1 VAARTLLLFKVVP
14 TQQDV
19 AQLYVNKQH
28 KYFML
33 KKILTS
39 PWTALLTLALIVSI
53 RIADPVFVESVRLRY
68 FDTLITAKEPTFNN
82 IVTVNID
89 EPTLDKYGQWPL
101 PRAEYAKIIK
111 DLYDRG
117 ASLVVLNV
125 LMAEPDRTGGD
136 AGLSAALKNYPVIL
150 GSVPSN
156 KTKNTPRVPGSAV
169 LGPEW
174 LDQIVQY
181 SGLIANV
188 PQLENSAA
196 GVGIVSTLPEVDGV
210 NRRMPLIVAVDDKL
224 YPALSLETLRVAA
237 GDSTF
242 QVKLFE
248 GGVEKMRVPKFGPVT
263 TDNLGRVWI
272 DWSQES
278 RSFGLTKLPKDLEGA
293 IVIVG
298 PTAAGIGNPVPT
310 SKGAVWPHE
319 VQAAVIGTMMNGV
332 VIQRPDYADGVEI
345 LALLAFGI
353 LLIFLSRWTYVG
365 IGATVVIVG
374 AVVPGTMWAF
384 TNWLILSDATA
395 ISFGLIL
402 VALHTYGVKFV
413 SEFLQKQAVKKQF
426 AGYCSPEVV
435 RLLQENPDLI
445 KKGIKKDVS
454 VMFSDLRGFTPIGEY
469 FDKPGNG
476 GPQGLATY
484 MNGYMDAI
492 TIPIIDANGMV
503 LKYVGDASMHIH
515 GAPLDDDRHAHTIV
529 AVGLEMLD
537 AVDEYTEIMEAQGLP
552 PAAMGWGC
560 NTGYGYIGEMGSTAR
575 HGYDILG
582 DMVSTAARLEARCK
596 AYGVLCIIGAE
607 TYNRTKDDFFYLL
620 LDNLQP
626 KGKTVADLIYT
637 VLRTRG
643 IDYARDKIAH
653 DVMHDLYRQ
662 KKFDEAAAMCAKLK
676 GNFGGQ
682 MDKYYKIWIERCDFM
697 KLQDLG
703 DNWNGEF
710 VAHEK

>member
-1 VAARTLLLFKVVP
+1 
-14 TQQDV
+14 
-19 AQLYVNKQH
+19 
-28 KYFML
+28 
-33 KKILTS
+33 
-39 PWTALLTLALIVSI
+39 
-53 RIADPVFVESVRLRY
+53 
-68 FDTLITAKEPTFNN
+68 
-82 IVTVNID
+82 
-89 EPTLDKYGQWPL
+89 L
-101 PRAEYAKIIK
+101 PRTEYAKIIK

-117 ASLVVLNV
+117 AGLVVLNV

-136 AGLSAALKNYPVIL
+136 AGLSAALKQYPVVL

-181 SGLIANV
+181 PGLIANV

-196 GVGIVSTLPEVDGV
+196 GIGIVSTLPEVDGV
-210 NRRMPLIVAVDDKL
+210 NRRMPLIVAVDGKL

-248 GGVEKMRVPKFGPVT
+248 GGVEKMRVPKFGPVI

-332 VIQRPDYADGVEI
+332 VIQRPDYADGAEI
-345 LALLAFGI
+345 LALVAFGL

-413 SEFLQKQAVKKQF
+413 SEFLQKQAIKKQF

-476 GPQGLATY
+476 GPEGLATY

-515 GAPLDDDRHAHTIV
+515 GAPLDDDKHAHTIV

-537 AVDEYTEIMEAQGLP
+537 RVDEYTKIMEAQGLP

-643 IDYARDKIAH
+643 EDYTRDKIAH

-703 DNWNGEF
+703 DTWNGEF

>member
-1 VAARTLLLFKVVP
+1 
-14 TQQDV
+14 
-19 AQLYVNKQH
+19 
-28 KYFML
+28 ML
-33 KKILTS
+33 KKILLS
-39 PWTALLTLALIVSI
+39 PWTALLTLALVLGI
-53 RIADPVFVESVRLRY
+53 RVADPTFVESIRLRY
-68 FDTLITAKEPTFNN
+68 FDTLITAKAPTENN
-82 IVTVNID
+82 IYTVNID
-89 EPTLDKYGQWPL
+89 ETALDNYGQWPL

-111 DLYDRG
+111 DLYDRNAG
-117 ASLVVLNV
+117 IVVLNV

-136 AGLSAALKNYPVIL
+136 AVLANAFKNYPVVL
-150 GSVPSN
+150 GSVPSA

-174 LDQIVQY
+174 LEQIVTY
-181 SGLIANV
+181 PGLIANV
-188 PQLENSAA
+188 PSLENSAV
-196 GVGIVSTLPEVDGV
+196 GVGIVNTLPEVDGV
-210 NRRMPLIVAVDDKL
+210 NRRLPLIVSVDGKL
-224 YPALSLETLRVAA
+224 YPSIALETLRVAA

-248 GGVEKMRVPKFGPVT
+248 GGVEKMRIPKFGPVT
-263 TDNLGRVWI
+263 TDNLGRIWI
-272 DWSQES
+272 DWSQS
-278 RSFGLTKLPKDLEGA
+278 NKSVGLSNLPKDFGGA
-293 IVIVG
+293 IVVVG
-298 PTAAGIGNPVPT
+298 PTAAGIANPVGT
-310 SKGAVWPHE
+310 AKGAIFPHD
-319 VQAAVIGTMMNGV
+319 VQAAVIGTMANGV
-332 VIQRPDYADGVEI
+332 VIERPDYADGSEI
-345 LALLAFGI
+345 IALLAFGL

-374 AVVPGTMWAF
+374 AVVPGTMYAF
-384 TNWLILSDATA
+384 SNWLILSDATA

-413 SEFLQKQAVKKQF
+413 SEFLQKQAIKKQF

-445 KKGIKKDVS
+445 KQGIKKDVS

-469 FDKPGNG
+469 FDKAGNG
-476 GPQGLATY
+476 GPQGLAKY

-537 AVDEYTEIMEAQGLP
+537 RVDEYTKIMEAQGLP

-560 NTGYGYIGEMGSTAR
+560 NTGDGYIGEMGSTAR

-607 TYNRTKDDFFYLL
+607 TYNRTKNDFFYLY

-626 KGKTVADLIYT
+626 KGKTVADAIYT

-643 IDYARDKIAH
+643 ADYSKELETH
-653 DVMHDLYRQ
+653 NKMHALYKEKQ
-662 KKFDEAAAMCAKLK
+662 FDAATILCGELK
-676 GNFGGQ
+676 GKFGSQ
-682 MDKYYKIWIERCDFM
+682 MDKYYKMWIERCEFM
-697 KLQDLG
+697 KQQDLG
-703 DNWNGEF
+703 DDWNGEF
-710 VAHEK
+710 IAHEK

>member
-1 VAARTLLLFKVVP
+1 
-14 TQQDV
+14 
-19 AQLYVNKQH
+19 
-28 KYFML
+28 MM

-53 RIADPVFVESVRLRY
+53 RIADPGFVESVRLRY
-68 FDTLITAKEPTFNN
+68 FDTLITQKTPTANN
-82 IVTVNID
+82 IYTVNID
-89 EPTLDKYGQWPL
+89 EAALDKYGQWPL

-117 ASLVVLNV
+117 AGLVVLNV
-125 LMAEPDRTGGD
+125 IMAEPDRTGGD
-136 AGLSAALKNYPVIL
+136 AVLATALKQYPVVL
-150 GSVPSN
+150 GSVPAQ
-156 KTKNTPRVPGSAV
+156 KTKNTPRNPGSAV

-174 LDQIVQY
+174 QDQIVQY
-181 SGLIANV
+181 PGLIANI
-188 PQLENSAA
+188 PLLENSAA
-196 GVGIVSTLPEVDGV
+196 GIGIVSTLPEVDGV
-210 NRRMPLIVAVDDKL
+210 NRRLPLIVSVDGKL
-224 YPALSLETLRVAA
+224 YPSMSMETLRVAA

-242 QVKLFE
+242 QVKLNE
-248 GGVEKMRVPKFGPVT
+248 NGVEKMRIPKFGPIT

-272 DWSQES
+272 DWSQENQQAS
-278 RSFGLTKLPKDLEGA
+278 LLDLPKNFNGA

-298 PTAAGIGNPVPT
+298 PTAAGIANPLPT
-310 SKGAVWPHE
+310 AKGAVWPQD
-319 VQAAVIGTMMNGV
+319 VQAAAMATMINGV

-365 IGATVVIVG
+365 ICAAVVIVG
-374 AVVPGTMWAF
+374 AVVPGTIYAF
-384 TNWLILSDATA
+384 SNWLILSDATA
-395 ISFGLIL
+395 ITFGLII
-402 VALHTYGVKFV
+402 VALHTYGVKFI
-413 SEFLQKQAVKKQF
+413 SEFLQKQAIKKQF
-426 AGYCSPEVV
+426 AGYCSKEVV
-435 RLLQENPDLI
+435 ELLQKDPDLI
-445 KKGIKKDVS
+445 KRGVRKDVS
-454 VMFSDLRGFTPIGEY
+454 VMFSDLRGFTPIGEHY
-469 FDKPGNG
+469 GDDVA
-476 GPQGLATY
+476 GLGKY

-492 TIPIIDANGMV
+492 SQPMLDNKGMV
-503 LKYVGDASMHIH
+503 IKYVGDASMHIH
-515 GAPLDDDRHAHTIV
+515 GAPIEDPNHARTIV

-537 AVDEYTEIMEAQGLP
+537 KVDEYTKLMEAQGLP

-560 NTGYGYIGEMGSTAR
+560 NTGIGFIGEMGSTER
-575 HGYDILG
+575 HSYDILG

-596 AYGVLCIIGAE
+596 AYGVLAIVGAE

-637 VLRTRG
+637 VLRTKG
-643 IDYARDKIAH
+643 ADYTRDKIAH

>member
-1 VAARTLLLFKVVP
+1 
-14 TQQDV
+14 
-19 AQLYVNKQH
+19 
-28 KYFML
+28 ML
-33 KKILTS
+33 KKLLLS
-39 PWTALLTLALIVSI
+39 PWTALLTLAVVVGI
-53 RIADPVFVESVRLRY
+53 RIADPTFVESVRLRY
-68 FDTLITAKEPTFNN
+68 FDTLITAKAPTDNN
-82 IVTVNID
+82 IYTVNID
-89 EPTLDKYGQWPL
+89 EAALDKYGQWPL
-101 PRAEYAKIIK
+101 PRNEYAKIIK
-111 DLYDRG
+111 DLYARG
-117 ASLVVLNV
+117 AGLVVLNV
-125 LMAEPDRTGGD
+125 LMAEPDRSGGD
-136 AGLSAALKNYPVIL
+136 AVLSTALKNNPVVL

-156 KTKNTPRVPGSAV
+156 KTKNTPRVPGSVV
-169 LGPEW
+169 LAPEW
-174 LDQIVQY
+174 LDQIVTY
-181 SGLIANV
+181 PGLIANV
-188 PQLENSAA
+188 PSLENSAA
-196 GVGIVSTLPEVDGV
+196 GVGIVNTLPEVDGV
-210 NRRMPLIVAVDDKL
+210 NRRVPLIVAVDGKL
-224 YPALSLETLRVAA
+224 YPSIALETLRVAA

-248 GGVEKMRVPKFGPVT
+248 GGVEKMRIPKFGPVT
-263 TDNLGRVWI
+263 TDNLGRIWI
-272 DWSQES
+272 DWSQTNKS
-278 RSFGLTKLPKDLEGA
+278 VSLTNLPKDFEGA
-293 IVIVG
+293 IVVVG
-298 PTAAGIGNPVPT
+298 PTAAGIANPLPT
-310 SKGAVWPHE
+310 SKGAVFPHD
-319 VQAAVIGTMMNGV
+319 VHAAVIATMANGV
-332 VIQRPDYADGVEI
+332 VIERPDYADGAEI
-345 LALLAFGI
+345 LALVAFGL

-365 IGATVVIVG
+365 ICATVVIVG
-374 AVVPGTMWAF
+374 AVVPGTMYAF

-413 SEFLQKQAVKKQF
+413 SEFLQKQAIKKQF

-476 GPQGLATY
+476 GPQGLANY

-515 GAPLDDDRHAHTIV
+515 GAPLDDDKHAHTIV

-537 AVDEYTEIMEAQGLP
+537 RVDEYTKIMEAKGLP

-560 NTGYGYIGEMGSTAR
+560 NTGDGYIGEMGSTAR

-637 VLRTRG
+637 ALRTRG
-643 IDYARDKIAH
+643 ADYSKELATHNK
-653 DVMHDLYRQ
+653 MHELYRQ
-662 KKFDEAAAMCAKLK
+662 KQFDAAAILCGELK
-676 GNFGGQ
+676 GKFGGQ
-682 MDKYYKIWIERCDFM
+682 MDKYYKMWIERCDFM
-697 KLQDLG
+697 KVQDLG

>member
-1 VAARTLLLFKVVP
+1 MNIKKLL
-14 TQQDV
+14 
-19 AQLYVNKQH
+19 VN
-28 KYFML
+28 
-33 KKILTS
+33 
-39 PWTALLTLALIVSI
+39 PWTALLTLALILSI

-68 FDTLITAKEPTFNN
+68 FDTLITSKAPTDNN
-82 IVTVNID
+82 IYTVNID
-89 EPTLDKYGQWPL
+89 EAALDKYGQWPL
-101 PRAEYAKIIK
+101 PRAEYAKIIQ
-111 DLYDRG
+111 DLYARNAG
-117 ASLVVLNV
+117 LVVLNV
-125 LMAEPDRTGGD
+125 IMAESDRTGGD
-136 AGLSAALKNYPVIL
+136 AVLANALKNYPVIL
-150 GSVPSN
+150 GSVPSE
-156 KTKNTPRVPGSAV
+156 KTKNSPRKPGSAV
-169 LGPEW
+169 IGPEW
-174 LDQIVQY
+174 QEQIVQY
-181 SGLIANV
+181 PGLIANI
-188 PQLENSAA
+188 PSLENAAA
-196 GVGIVSTLPEVDGV
+196 GIGIVSTLPEVDGV
-210 NRRMPLIVAVDDKL
+210 NRRIPLVVSVNDNL
-224 YPALSLETLRVAA
+224 YPSLSLETLRAAA

-242 QVKLFE
+242 QIKLNE
-248 GGVEKMRVPKFGPVT
+248 YGVEKMRIPKFGPIS
-263 TDNLGRVWI
+263 TDPLGRIWI
-272 DWSQES
+272 DWSQQNKS
-278 RSFGLTKLPKDLEGA
+278 VSLTNLPKDFGGA
-293 IVIVG
+293 VVIVG
-298 PTAAGIGNPVPT
+298 PTAAGVSNPLPT
-310 SKGAVWPHE
+310 SKGAVFPHD
-319 VQAAVIGTMMNGV
+319 VQASVIATMANGV
-332 VIQRPDYADGVEI
+332 VIERPDYADGVEI
-345 LALLAFGI
+345 LALLGFGL

-365 IGATVVIVG
+365 ICATVVIVG
-374 AVVPGTMWAF
+374 AVVPGTMYAF

-395 ISFGLIL
+395 ITFGLII

-413 SEFLQKQAVKKQF
+413 SEFLQKQAIKKQF

-476 GPQGLATY
+476 GPEGLAKY

-515 GAPLDDDRHAHTIV
+515 GAPLDDDKHAHTIV
-529 AVGLEMLD
+529 KVGLEMLD
-537 AVDEYTEIMEAQGLP
+537 RVDEYTKLMEAKGLP

-560 NTGYGYIGEMGSTAR
+560 NTGDGYIGEMGSTAR

-643 IDYARDKIAH
+643 ADYTRDKIAH

-662 KKFDEAAAMCAKLK
+662 KKFDEAAAMCKK
-676 GNFGGQ
+676 MNGTFGGQ

-697 KLQDLG
+697 KQQSLP

>member
-1 VAARTLLLFKVVP
+1 
-14 TQQDV
+14 
-19 AQLYVNKQH
+19 
-28 KYFML
+28 MM

-39 PWTALLTLALIVSI
+39 PWTALLTLALIVSV

-68 FDTLITAKEPTFNN
+68 FDTLITQKTPTANN
-82 IVTVNID
+82 IYTVNID
-89 EPTLDKYGQWPL
+89 EAALDKYGQWPL

-117 ASLVVLNV
+117 AGLVVLNV
-125 LMAEPDRTGGD
+125 IMAEPDRTGGD
-136 AGLSAALKNYPVIL
+136 GILATALKQYPVVL
-150 GSVPSN
+150 GSVPAQ
-156 KTKNTPRVPGSAV
+156 KTKNTPRNPGSAV

-181 SGLIANV
+181 PGLIANV
-188 PQLENSAA
+188 PQLENAAA
-196 GVGIVSTLPEVDGV
+196 GIGIVSTLPEVDGV
-210 NRRMPLIVAVDDKL
+210 NRRLPLVVSVDGKL
-224 YPALSLETLRVAA
+224 YPSMSMETLRAAA
-237 GDSTF
+237 GDTTF
-242 QVKLFE
+242 QVKLNE
-248 GGVEKMRVPKFGPVT
+248 NGVEKMRIPKFGPIT

-272 DWSQES
+272 DWSQENQQAS
-278 RSFGLTKLPKDLEGA
+278 LLDLPKNFNGA

-298 PTAAGIGNPVPT
+298 PTAAGIANPLPT
-310 SKGAVWPHE
+310 AKGAVWPQD
-319 VQAAVIGTMMNGV
+319 VQAAAMATMINGV

-345 LALLAFGI
+345 LVLLVFGM

-365 IGATVVIVG
+365 ICAAVVIVG
-374 AVVPGTMWAF
+374 AVVPGTIYAF

-395 ISFGLIL
+395 ITFGLII
-402 VALHTYGVKFV
+402 VALHTYGVKFI
-413 SEFLQKQAVKKQF
+413 SEFLQKQAIKKQF
-426 AGYCSPEVV
+426 AGYCSKEVV
-435 RLLQENPDLI
+435 ELLQKDPDLI
-445 KKGIKKDVS
+445 KRGVRKDVS
-454 VMFSDLRGFTPIGEY
+454 VMFSDLRGFTPIGEHY
-469 FDKPGNG
+469 GDDVA
-476 GPQGLATY
+476 GLGKY

-492 TIPIIDANGMV
+492 SQPMLDNKGMV
-503 LKYVGDASMHIH
+503 IKYVGDASMHIH
-515 GAPLDDDRHAHTIV
+515 GAPIEDPNHARTIV

-537 AVDEYTEIMEAQGLP
+537 KVDEYTKLMEAQGLP

-560 NTGYGYIGEMGSTAR
+560 NTGIGFIGEMGSTER
-575 HGYDILG
+575 HSYDILG

-596 AYGVLCIIGAE
+596 AYGVLAIVGAE

-637 VLRTRG
+637 VLRTKG
-643 IDYARDKIAH
+643 ADYTRDKIAH